1 LQGKCGGGSPLR
13 ADHSGSGGDFPGKC
27 RRIRHGC
34 AFIFAVDA
42 GESISHAEPD
52 GGILPTVQI
61 LIFALGSAGDVH
73 PFLGIGRAL
82 KARGHE
88 VILVASGFFEQ
99 TVLAAGLDFRALGSA
114 EDYERLCS
122 HPDLWHPR
130 RSLKAVLKDATEPTY
145 PRILEIVRE
154 LQVPGERVMVGSSLA
169 FGARN
174 ARELFGIPLV
184 TVHLAPALFPSL
196 FRQPVIHEM
205 PFGQAAPR
213 VLRHLQWQLA
223 GRLVD
228 HLVLPGLNRFRDS
241 HGLPPARRLLHDWW
255 HSPDLTLGLF
265 PDWFAAPQPDWPP
278 QTVLTGFP
286 LFDEKGLRP
295 LPEGLGEFLDAGPPP
310 VIFTPGSAMNSCAA
324 FFQEAVGALRL
335 SGRRGILLTRF
346 AGQVPAELPRGV
358 RHFSFI
364 PFSEVLP
371 RAAALVYHGG
381 VGSCAQALQAGV
393 PHLVQPMAHDQHDN
407 LSRVREL
414 GVGDGLPPR
423 SFKAASI
430 ARCLD
435 SLIDSPSVK
444 QAAVALARRIQPAR
458 WMDQTCALIEGARLR
473 A

>member
-1 LQGKCGGGSPLR
+1 MAAASAMAER
-13 ADHSGSGGDFPGKC
+13 
-27 RRIRHGC
+27 
-34 AFIFAVDA
+34 IFAADE
-42 GESISHAEPD
+42 GECNSHARP
-52 GGILPTVQI
+52 GGVILLTVRI

-73 PFLGIGRAL
+73 PFVGIGRAL

-88 VILVASGFFEQ
+88 VVLLASGFFEQ
-99 TVLAAGLDFRALGSA
+99 TVLAAGLDFRAMGSA

-130 RSLKAVLKDATEPTY
+130 RALKAVLRDATEPTY
-145 PRILEIVRE
+145 PQILEFVRE
-154 LQVPGERVMVGSSLA
+154 CHVPGQTVMIGSSLA

-184 TVHLAPALFPSL
+184 TVHLAPSLFPST

-205 PFGQAAPR
+205 PFGQSAPR
-213 VLRHLQWQLA
+213 FLRHLQWQLA

-228 HLVLPGLNRFRDS
+228 HLVLPGLNRFRHS
-241 HGLPPARRLLHDWW
+241 QGLPPVRRLLHDWW

-265 PDWFAAPQPDWPP
+265 PDWFAPPQPDWPP

-286 LFDEKGLRP
+286 MFDEKGLRP

-310 VIFTPGSAMNSCAA
+310 VIFTPGSAMKTCAT
-324 FFQEAVGALRL
+324 FFKEAVGALQV

-346 AGQVPAELPRGV
+346 ADQIPVELPPGV
-358 RHFSFI
+358 RHFGFI

-407 LSRVREL
+407 LSRVRDL
-414 GVGDGLPPR
+414 GVGDGLLPR
-423 SFKAASI
+423 SFKAATI
-430 ARCLD
+430 AKCLN
-435 SLIDSPSVK
+435 SLTNSASVK
-444 QAAVALARRIQPAR
+444 QAAGALARRFQPTR
-458 WMDQTCALIEGARLR
+458 WIDETCALVEEARLR
-473 A
+473 G